1 MKKTTF
7 LLFAVLGAMLCTSC
21 GNGYHYETVPNDPT
35 NTRIY
40 TLDNGLKVY
49 LTVNKSEPR
58 IQTYI
63 PVRVGGKNDPQETT
77 GLSHYLE
84 HLLFKG
90 TGDFGTKDYAAE
102 KPLLD
107 QIEALYETYRATTG
121 DAERKAIYK
130 QIDSVSQEASK
141 FAIPNEYDKMMSH
154 IGAEGTNA
162 FTSFDVTNYVEN
174 IPSNQLETW
183 AKIEADRFKNP
194 VIRLFHTELETVY
207 EEKNRSLANDSRK
220 AYEALLAALFPHHT
234 YGTQT
239 VLGTQE
245 HLKNPSIVNIKN
257 HYNSYYVANNMA
269 VILSGDFD
277 PDQAIKIIDKYF
289 SSLPSGEVP
298 AFVMAE
304 ETPVTAPIV
313 KEVLGNDAENVT
325 VGFRFPGANSPE
337 AEMLEI
343 LDYLMNNGKAGLLDL
358 NVNQKQRVLSAS
370 AGVYDMADYQVYVLS
385 GRPKQG
391 QTLEQVKDILLE
403 QIELLKKGEF
413 EDWLIEAT
421 INNFKLNEIHGIQS
435 NQVRVRQLMDAF
447 VNKTPW
453 ENVVNKLDR
462 QSKLTKQQIVD
473 FANTHFG
480 NNYAVVYK
488 RQGEDP
494 DIKKI
499 DKPAITPIAANRDD
513 ESEYLQKIK
522 AIQVTPIEPVFLD
535 YEKDL
540 QQTTLNGLP
549 VLYKQNTE
557 NNTFELTYLLEMG
570 SNSDKALGTAFSYL
584 NYLGTSKYTPEQI
597 KSEFYK
603 LACSFDV
610 SSSAERVYVSLSG
623 LDENFEKALDLL
635 EDLLA
640 DPQVNKEA
648 FDNLRKDIIK
658 SRANAKL
665 NQGRII
671 NMLYNYA
678 VWGQKSSAT
687 NILSN
692 KELAALKPGD
702 LIKRIKAING
712 YEHKI
717 LYYGPKTQDKLV
729 QILNALHRMPDTF
742 QPLLPA
748 TKFTQVETP
757 ANKVLYT
764 HYDSPQLNMVMHS
777 KGIPYAKE
785 LEPIRRMYNEYFSGG
800 MNAIVFQ
807 EMREARSLAYSAQAS
822 YSGVSKPE
830 LNYIMFT
837 FIGTQNDKLT
847 DAVGAFKDILNNL
860 PESEKAFNIAK
871 EAITASIRTER
882 IIRESVLWNYLDAQ
896 KFGYTYDRRK
906 DVFEQ
911 TPQFTLQDVKAFQE
925 KYVKGLPY
933 VYCILGDKKALS
945 IDTMKNIAP
954 VQTLTLEEIFGY

>member
-1 MKKTTF
+1 MF
-7 LLFAVLGAMLCTSC
+7 FASC
-21 GNGYHYETVPNDPT
+21 GSDYRYETVPNDPM

-90 TGDFGTKDYAAE
+90 TGTFGTKDYAAE
-102 KPLLD
+102 KVLLD
-107 QIEALYETYRATTG
+107 QIEALYETYRATTD
-121 DAERKAIYK
+121 DAQRKAIYR

-154 IGAEGTNA
+154 IGSEGTNA
-162 FTSFDVTNYVEN
+162 FTSVDYTTYVEN

-183 AKIEADRFKNP
+183 AKIEADRFKDP

-207 EEKNRSLANDSRK
+207 EEKNRSLTNDSRK
-220 AYEALLAALFPHHT
+220 AYEALFAALFPHHT

-277 PDQAIKIIDKYF
+277 PDSTIKVIDKYF
-289 SSLPSGEVP
+289 SSLPTGEVP
-298 AFVMAE
+298 AFVAE
-304 ETPVTAPIV
+304 EAAPITEPIV

-325 VGFRFPGANSPE
+325 IGFRFPGANSPE
-337 AEMLEI
+337 AEVLEMF
-343 LDYLMNNGKAGLLDL
+343 DYLMNNGKAGLLDL
-358 NVNQKQRVLSAS
+358 NVNQKQRVLGAGS
-370 AGVYDMADYQVYVLS
+370 GVYDMADYQVYVMS
-385 GRPKQG
+385 GRPKEG
-391 QTLEQVKDILLE
+391 QTLEQVADILLE

-421 INNFKLNEIHGIQS
+421 INNLKLEQINGLQS
-435 NQVRVRQLMDAF
+435 NQMRVRALMNAF
-447 VNKTPW
+447 INQTPW
-453 ENVVNKLDR
+453 ADEVGKLDR
-462 QSKLTKQQIVD
+462 QAKLTKEQIVD
-473 FANTHFG
+473 FAKANFG

-488 RQGEDP
+488 RKGEDP

-499 DKPAITPIAANRDD
+499 DKPAITPVAANRDD
-513 ESEYLQKIK
+513 ESEYLKQIK

-540 QQTTLNGLP
+540 QQTTLKGLP
-549 VLYKQNTE
+549 VLYKQNKE
-557 NNTFELTYLLEMG
+557 NNIFELTYLLEMG

-603 LACSFDV
+603 LACSFSV
-610 SSSAERVYVSLSG
+610 SSAAERVYVSLSG
-623 LDENFEKALDLL
+623 LSDNFEKALSLL

-640 DPQVNKEA
+640 DPQVNQEA
-648 FDNLRKDIIK
+648 FDNLKKDILK
-658 SRANAKL
+658 ARTDAKL
-665 NQGRII
+665 NQSRIF
-671 NMLYNYA
+671 NMLSYYA
-678 VWGQKSSAT
+678 TWGPKSTAT
-687 NILSN
+687 NILSA
-692 KELAALKPGD
+692 KELAALQPED
-702 LIKRIKAING
+702 LIKRIKSITG

-717 LYYGPKTQDKLV
+717 LYYGPKTQDELV
-729 QILNALHRMPDTF
+729 QTLSALHKTPETY
-742 QPLLPA
+742 QALLPA
-748 TKFTQVETP
+748 TVFTQVETP

-764 HYDSPQLNMVMHS
+764 HHNSPQLFMGMHS
-777 KGIPYAKE
+777 KGVPYDKA
-785 LEPIRRMYNEYFSGG
+785 LEPIRRMYNEYFGGG

-807 EMREARSLAYSAQAS
+807 EMREARGLAYTAQAS

-830 LNYIMFT
+830 LNYSIFT
-837 FIGTQNDKLT
+837 YIGTQTDKMT
-847 DAVGAFKDILNNL
+847 DAVNAFKDILNNM
-860 PESEKAFNIAK
+860 PESEAAFNIAK
-871 EAITASIRTER
+871 EAIIASIRTDR

-906 DVFEQ
+906 DIFEQ
-911 TPQFTLQDVKAFQE
+911 VPNFTLQDVKAFQE
-925 KYVKGLPY
+925 RYIKDRPY
-933 VYCILGDKKALS
+933 VYYIVGDKAKLDFAA
-945 IDTMKNIAP
+945 INQIAP
-954 VQTLTLEEIFGY
+954 RQVKTLTLEEIFGY

>member
-1 MKKTTF
+1 MKKITF
-7 LLFAVLGAMLCTSC
+7 LLFAVLGTMLLASC
-21 GNGYHYETVPNDPT
+21 GNGYRYETVANDPM

-90 TGDFGTKDYAAE
+90 TGTFGTKDYAAE

-107 QIEALYETYRATTG
+107 QIEALYETYRITT
-121 DAERKAIYK
+121 DEAQRKAIYR

-162 FTSFDVTNYVEN
+162 FTSVDVTNYVEN

-183 AKIEADRFKNP
+183 ARIEADRFKDP
-194 VIRLFHTELETVY
+194 VIRLVHTELETVY
-207 EEKNRSLANDSRK
+207 EEKNRSLSNDSRK
-220 AYEALLAALFPHHT
+220 VYETLLATLFPHHT

-257 HYNSYYVANNMA
+257 HYKSYYVANNMA

-277 PDQAIKIIDKYF
+277 PDEAIKVIDKYF
-289 SSLPSGEVP
+289 SSLPTGDVP
-298 AFVMAE
+298 AF
-304 ETPVTAPIV
+304 ETKEATPIAAPVV

-337 AEMLEI
+337 AEVLEI

-358 NVNQKQRVLSAS
+358 NVNQKQRVLGAGS
-370 AGVYDMADYQVYVLS
+370 GVYDMADYQAYVLM

-391 QTLEQVKDILLE
+391 QTLEEVKDILLE

-421 INNFKLNEIHGIQS
+421 INNFKLNEIQENLS
-435 NQVRVRQLMDAF
+435 NLSRVRQLMDAF

-453 ENVVNKLDR
+453 ANVVGKLDR
-462 QSKLTKQQIVD
+462 QSKITKQQIVD
-473 FANTHFG
+473 FANAHFG
-480 NNYAVVYK
+480 DNYTVVYK

-513 ESEYLQKIK
+513 ESEYLKEIK
-522 AIQVTPIEPVFLD
+522 AINVTPIEPVFLD

-540 QQTTLNGLP
+540 QQTTLKGLP

-584 NYLGTSKYTPEQI
+584 NYLGTSEYTPEQI

-603 LACSFDV
+603 LACSFSV

-623 LDENFEKALDLL
+623 LNENFEAALKLL

-648 FDNLRKDIIK
+648 FDNLKKDILK
-658 SRANAKL
+658 ARADAKL
-665 NQGRII
+665 NQGRIF

-678 VWGQKSSAT
+678 VWGPKSSAT
-687 NILSN
+687 NILSE
-692 KELAALKPGD
+692 KELAALLPED
-702 LIKRIKAING
+702 LINRIKAING

-717 LYYGPKTQDKLV
+717 LYYGPKTQDELV
-729 QILNALHRMPDTF
+729 QSLNALHKTPEAF

-748 TKFTQVETP
+748 KVFTQQETP
-757 ANKVLYT
+757 GNKVLYT
-764 HYDSPQLNMVMHS
+764 HYDSRQLIMGMHS
-777 KGIPYAKE
+777 KGVPYAKE
-785 LEPIRRMYNEYFSGG
+785 LEPARQMYNEYFGGG

-807 EMREARSLAYSAQAS
+807 EMREARSLAYTAQAS
-822 YSGVSKPE
+822 YRSVSKPE
-830 LNYIMFT
+830 LNYSMYT
-837 FIGTQNDKLT
+837 YIGTQNDKLT
-847 DAVGAFKDILNNL
+847 DAVAAFHDILNNM
-860 PESEKAFNIAK
+860 PESEKAFGIAK
-871 EAITASIRTER
+871 EAIITSIRTGR
-882 IIRESVLWNYLDAQ
+882 IIREAVLWNYLDAQ
-896 KFGYTYDRRK
+896 KFGYAYDKRK
-906 DVFEQ
+906 DLFEHA
-911 TPQFTLQDVKAFQE
+911 PQFTLQDVKAFQE

-933 VYCILGDKKALS
+933 VYCILGDRQELDFDAIKK
-945 IDTMKNIAP
+945 IAP
-954 VQTLTLEEIFGY
+954 VQTVTLEEVFGY

>member
-1 MKKTTF
+1 MKKTTL
-7 LLFAVLGAMLCTSC
+7 LLFALLGAMLLASC
-21 GNGYHYETVPNDPT
+21 GKTYRYETVPNDPT

-63 PVRVGGKNDPQETT
+63 PVRVGGKNDPEETT

-90 TGDFGTKDYAAE
+90 TGTFGTKDYAAE

-107 QIEALYETYRATTG
+107 QIEALYETYRSTN
-121 DAERKAIYK
+121 DEAERKAIYK

-141 FAIPNEYDKMMSH
+141 LAIPNEYDKMMSH

-183 AKIEADRFKNP
+183 AKIEADRFKDP

-207 EEKNRSLANDSRK
+207 EEKNRSLTNDSRK
-220 AYEALLAALFPHHT
+220 SYEALLAALLPHHT

-257 HYNSYYVANNMA
+257 HYRSYYVANNMA

-277 PDQAIKIIDKYF
+277 PDSAITVIDKYF

-298 AFVMAE
+298 AFTAKE
-304 ETPVTAPIV
+304 AQPITAPII
-313 KEVLGNDAENVT
+313 KEVVGNDAEMVT

-337 AEMLEI
+337 AEVLEV

-358 NVNQKQRVLSAS
+358 NVNQKQRVLG
-370 AGVYDMADYQVYVLS
+370 AGSGIYDMADYQVYLLS

-421 INNFKLNEIHGIQS
+421 INNFKLNRIYENQS
-435 NQVRVRQLMDAF
+435 NQSRVRRLMDAF
-447 VNKTPW
+447 VNNTPW
-453 ENVVNKLDR
+453 EDEVGKLDR
-462 QSKLTKQQIVD
+462 QSKITKQAIVD
-473 FANTHFG
+473 FANANFG

-488 RQGEDP
+488 RQGEDTT
-494 DIKKI
+494 IKKI
-499 DKPAITPIAANRDD
+499 DKPAITPIAANRDE
-513 ESEYLQKIK
+513 ESEYLKEIK
-522 AIQVTPIEPVFLD
+522 AINVTPIEPVFLD

-540 QQTTLNGLP
+540 QQTTFKGLP

-570 SNSDKALGTAFSYL
+570 NNSDKALGTAFSYL
-584 NYLGTSKYTPEQI
+584 NYLGTSKYTPEEI

-623 LDENFEKALDLL
+623 LNEKFEKALELL

-648 FDNLRKDIIK
+648 LDNMKKDIIK
-658 SRANAKL
+658 ARADSKL
-665 NQGRII
+665 NQGRIV

-678 VWGQKSSAT
+678 TWGPKSTAT
-687 NILSN
+687 NILSA
-692 KELAALKPGD
+692 KELAALKPED
-702 LIKRIKAING
+702 LIKRIKDINS

-717 LYYGPKTQDKLV
+717 LYYGPKTQEELV
-729 QILNALHRMPDTF
+729 ASLTELHRTPDTF
-742 QPLLPA
+742 QPVLPA
-748 TKFTQVETP
+748 TVFTQVETP
-757 ANKVLYT
+757 ANKVLFT
-764 HYDSPQLNMVMHS
+764 HYDSRQLIMVMHS
-777 KGIPYAKE
+777 KGAHYAKE
-785 LEPIRRMYNEYFSGG
+785 LEPIRRMYNEYFGGG

-807 EMREARSLAYSAQAS
+807 EMREARSLAYAAQAS
-822 YSGVSKPE
+822 YSSVSKPE
-830 LNYIMFT
+830 LNYTMFT
-837 FIGTQNDKLT
+837 YIGTQNDKLT
-847 DAVGAFKDILNNL
+847 DAVNAFNDILNNM
-860 PESEKAFNIAK
+860 PESEKSFNIAK
-871 EAITASIRTER
+871 ESIIASIRTER

-896 KFGYTYDRRK
+896 KFGYTYDKRK
-906 DVFEQ
+906 DLFEQ
-911 TPQFTLQDVKAFQE
+911 IPQFTLQDVKAFQE

-933 VYCILGDKKALS
+933 VYCILGDKKELDFAA
-945 IDTMKNIAP
+945 INKIAP
-954 VQTLTLEEIFGY
+954 VQTLKLEEIFGY

>member
-1 MKKTTF
+1 MKKLTI
-7 LLFAVLGAMLCTSC
+7 LLFAVLGAMFLASC
-21 GNGYHYETVPNDPT
+21 GNDYRYETVPDDPT

-90 TGDFGTKDYAAE
+90 SNVFGTKDYAAE

-107 QIEALYETYRATTG
+107 QIETLYETYRVTTD
-121 DAERKAIYK
+121 DAERKAIYR

-141 FAIPNEYDKMMSH
+141 LAIPNEYDKMMSH

-162 FTSFDVTNYVEN
+162 FTSVDVTNYVEN

-207 EEKNRSLANDSRK
+207 EEKNRSLAQDSRK
-220 AYEALLAALFPHHT
+220 AYEALFAALFPHHT

-277 PDQAIKIIDKYF
+277 PDKAIKIIDKYF

-298 AFVMAE
+298 AFAAKE
-304 ETPVTAPIV
+304 AAPITAPIV

-325 VGFRFPGANSPE
+325 VGFRFPDANSPE
-337 AEMLEI
+337 VEILEI
-343 LDYLMNNGKAGLLDL
+343 LDYLMNNGQAGLLDL
-358 NVNQKQRVLSAS
+358 NVNQKQRVLSAGS
-370 AGVYDMADYQVYVLS
+370 GIYDMADYQVYVLT

-421 INNFKLNEIHGIQS
+421 VNNFKLREIYANQS
-435 NQVRVRQLMDAF
+435 NLSRVRQLMDAF

-453 ENVVNKLDR
+453 ENVVGKLDR

-473 FANTHFG
+473 FANAHFG
-480 NNYAVVYK
+480 DNYAVIYK

-494 DIKKI
+494 NIKKI
-499 DKPAITPIAANRDD
+499 DKPAITPVATNRDD
-513 ESEYLQKIK
+513 ESEYLKEIK

-540 QQTTLNGLP
+540 QQTTLKGLP

-584 NYLGTSKYTPEQI
+584 KYLGTSKLTPEQI

-603 LACSFDV
+603 LACSFNV
-610 SSSAERVYVSLSG
+610 SSSSERVYVSLSG
-623 LDENFEKALDLL
+623 LNENFEKALGLL

-640 DPQVNKEA
+640 DTQVNKEA
-648 FDNLRKDIIK
+648 FDNLRKDIAK
-658 SRANAKL
+658 SRADAKL
-665 NQGRII
+665 NQGRIF
-671 NMLYNYA
+671 NMLYSYA
-678 VWGQKSSAT
+678 VWGPKSSAT
-687 NILSN
+687 NILSK
-692 KELAALKPGD
+692 KELDALKPGD
-702 LIKRIKAING
+702 LIKRITTINS

-717 LYYGPKTQDKLV
+717 LYYGPKTQDELL
-729 QILNALHRMPDTF
+729 QALTDLHKTPETF
-742 QPLLPA
+742 RPLLPA
-748 TKFTQVETP
+748 TVFTQVETP
-757 ANKVLYT
+757 ANKVFYT
-764 HYDSPQLNMVMHS
+764 HYDSPQLIMGMHS
-777 KGIPYAKE
+777 KGVPYAKE
-785 LEPIRRMYNEYFSGG
+785 LEPVRRMYNEYFGGG

-807 EMREARSLAYSAQAS
+807 EMREARGLAYTAQAS
-822 YSGVSKPE
+822 YSSVSKPE
-830 LNYIMFT
+830 LNYTMFAY
-837 FIGTQNDKLT
+837 IGTQSDKLT
-847 DAVGAFKDILNNL
+847 DAVNAFKEILNNL
-860 PESEKAFNIAK
+860 PESEKSFNIAK
-871 EAITASIRTER
+871 ESIIASIRTDR
-882 IIRESVLWNYLDAQ
+882 IIRDAVLWNYLDAQ
-896 KFGYTYDRRK
+896 KFGYTYDKRK
-906 DVFEQ
+906 DIFEQ
-911 TPQFTLQDVKAFQE
+911 TQQFTLQDAKAFQE

-933 VYCILGDKKALS
+933 VYCILGDKKAL
-945 IDTMKNIAP
+945 DFEAMKNIAP
-954 VQTLTLEEIFGY
+954 VQTVTLEEIFGY

>member
-1 MKKTTF
+1 MF
-7 LLFAVLGAMLCTSC
+7 FASC
-21 GNGYHYETVPNDPT
+21 GNSYHYETVANDPT

-90 TGDFGTKDYAAE
+90 ADVFGTKDYAAE

-107 QIEALYETYRATTG
+107 QIEALYETYRATTD
-121 DAERKAIYK
+121 DAERKAIYE
-130 QIDSVSQEASK
+130 QIDSISQEASK
-141 FAIPNEYDKMMSH
+141 IAIPNEYDKMMSH

-162 FTSFDVTNYVEN
+162 FTSVDVTNYVEN

-207 EEKNRSLANDSRK
+207 EEKNRSLTNDSRK

-239 VLGTQE
+239 VLGSQE

-257 HYNSYYVANNMA
+257 HYRSYYVANNMA

-277 PDQAIKIIDKYF
+277 PDRAIEIIDKYF
-289 SSLPSGEVP
+289 SSLPAGDVP
-298 AFVMAE
+298 AFVAE
-304 ETPVTAPIV
+304 EAAPITAPIV

-325 VGFRFPGANSPE
+325 IGFRFPDANSPE
-337 AEMLEI
+337 VETLEM
-343 LDYLMNNGKAGLLDL
+343 LDYLMNNGQAGLLDL

-370 AGVYDMADYQVYVLS
+370 GGIYNMADYQVYVLT

-421 INNFKLNEIHGIQS
+421 INNLKLQEIYANQS
-435 NQVRVRQLMDAF
+435 NQSRVRRLMDAF

-453 ENVVNKLDR
+453 EKAVGKLDR

-473 FANTHFG
+473 FANAHLG
-480 NNYAVVYK
+480 DNYAVIYK

-494 DIKKI
+494 GIKKI
-499 DKPAITPIAANRDD
+499 DKPAITPVATNRDD
-513 ESEYLQKIK
+513 ESEYLKEIK

-540 QQTTLNGLP
+540 QQTTLKGLP

-584 NYLGTSKYTPEQI
+584 SYLGTSNYTPEQI

-603 LACSFDV
+603 LACSFNV
-610 SSSAERVYVSLSG
+610 SSSSERVYVSLSG
-623 LDENFEKALDLL
+623 LNENFEKALGLL
-635 EDLLA
+635 EDLLS
-640 DPQVNKEA
+640 DPQVNREA
-648 FDNLRKDIIK
+648 FDNLRKDIAK

-665 NQGRII
+665 NQGRIF
-671 NMLYNYA
+671 NMLYSYA
-678 VWGQKSSAT
+678 VWGPKSSAT
-687 NILSN
+687 NILSK
-692 KELAALKPGD
+692 KELDALKPED
-702 LIKRIKAING
+702 LIKRIKAINS

-717 LYYGPKTQDKLV
+717 LYYGPKTQDELV
-729 QILNALHRMPDTF
+729 QALTDLHKTPETF

-748 TKFTQVETP
+748 TVFTQVETP
-757 ANKVLYT
+757 ENKVLFT
-764 HYDSPQLNMVMHS
+764 HYDSRQLIMGMHS

-785 LEPIRRMYNEYFSGG
+785 LEPVRRVYNEYFGGG

-807 EMREARSLAYSAQAS
+807 EMREARGLAYTAQAS
-822 YSGVSKPE
+822 YSSVSKPE
-830 LNYIMFT
+830 LNYTMFAY
-837 FIGTQNDKLT
+837 IGTQNDKLT
-847 DAVGAFKDILNNL
+847 DAVNAFKDILNNL
-860 PESEKAFNIAK
+860 PESEKSFNVAK
-871 EAITASIRTER
+871 EAIIATIRTDR
-882 IIRESVLWNYLDAQ
+882 IIRETVLWNYLDAQ
-896 KFGYTYDRRK
+896 KFGYTYDKRK
-906 DVFEQ
+906 DIFEQ
-911 TPQFTLQDVKAFQE
+911 VPQFTLQDVKAFQE
-925 KYVKGLPY
+925 KYIKGLPY
-933 VYCILGDKKALS
+933 VYCILGDKKEVDAEA
-945 IDTMKNIAP
+945 MKNIAP
-954 VQTLTLEEIFGY
+954 VQTVTLEEIFGY